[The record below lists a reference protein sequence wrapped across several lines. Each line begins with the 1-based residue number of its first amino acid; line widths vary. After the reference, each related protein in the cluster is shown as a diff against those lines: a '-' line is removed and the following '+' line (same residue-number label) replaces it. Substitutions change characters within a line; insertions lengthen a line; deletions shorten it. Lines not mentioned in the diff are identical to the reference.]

1 VPNAKITLTQT
12 DTNFIRVAISKGD
25 GSFHEE
31 FLPVGPYK
39 VSVVAT
45 GFKTLDRSGVVLS
58 VMQSATLDLVLQIG
72 GQSET
77 VNVTADVPL
86 VNLSNAT
93 LGSSVSNVQIDN
105 LPLISRDTYALL
117 SLVPGVQADN
127 NSNSLGFIEYH
138 VYINGSTDDFTGQV
152 SYYLDGGLN
161 MTGLRNS
168 GNEVPDPDAVSQYDV
183 QTNNFSAQLGRY
195 AAAVVSMVTKSGT
208 NQFHGSAFEFY
219 RSRNF
224 NATGHNVTTGKAPY
238 VTHRFGS
245 TFGGPIRHD
254 KDFFFGSY
262 GGYRYATST
271 LYTSAVPDVAQM
283 QGNFS
288 ENTPTQAGDPAITST
303 NACSKAP
310 TSLDNTANQF
320 WVCNRA
326 TGFPYANNTLTTLDP
341 TIQNVLKYL
350 ANGNL
355 TGPLANTGHLLQNP
369 GAFGDTK
376 YTHHEFDPAP
386 QTNNEYLIKTDHQL
400 TPSHRVNLSYF
411 RYSSSVASLP
421 GGLTS
426 SWTYSNYASTQQ
438 NANVS
443 DTWTISPRTVNQ
455 AWVSYTR
462 QFGGRIP
469 VPSTDTPTR
478 GLRLAPILASP
489 AFRPADRSA
498 TPTGSA

>member
-1 VPNAKITLTQT
+1 MLRDIT
-12 DTNFIRVAISKGD
+12 
-25 GSFHEE
+25 
-31 FLPVGPYK
+31 
-39 VSVVAT
+39 
-45 GFKTLDRSGVVLS
+45 
-58 VMQSATLDLVLQIG
+58 
-72 GQSET
+72 
-77 VNVTADVPL
+77 
-86 VNLSNAT
+86 
-93 LGSSVSNVQIDN
+93 
-105 LPLISRDTYALL
+105 
-117 SLVPGVQADN
+117 
-127 NSNSLGFIEYH
+127 
-138 VYINGSTDDFTGQV
+138 
-152 SYYLDGGLN
+152 
-161 MTGLRNS
+161 
-168 GNEVPDPDAVSQYDV
+168 
-183 QTNNFSAQLGRY
+183 
-195 AAAVVSMVTKSGT
+195 
-208 NQFHGSAFEFY
+208 
-219 RSRNF
+219 
-224 NATGHNVTTGKAPY
+224 VTTGKAPY

-288 ENTPTQAGDPAITST
+288 ENIANPSRRPRDNQHQ
-303 NACSKAP
+303 CLLKAP
-310 TSLDNTANQF
+310 TSLDNTAIQF

-355 TGPLANTGHLLQNP
+355 TGPLANTGPLLQNP

-469 VPSTDTPTR
+469 VPSTDTWATFGSDFGISGLPSRGQISDHQLVRPDPGHHRSQGRRQSYGLRDVLNTTR
-478 GLRLAPILASP
+478 GKHTLYLGGEAGLEKDFQQTSLDNYGVFGFTTAAGARTNYSLSDFIA
-489 AFRPADRSA
+489 
-498 TPTGSA
+498 G